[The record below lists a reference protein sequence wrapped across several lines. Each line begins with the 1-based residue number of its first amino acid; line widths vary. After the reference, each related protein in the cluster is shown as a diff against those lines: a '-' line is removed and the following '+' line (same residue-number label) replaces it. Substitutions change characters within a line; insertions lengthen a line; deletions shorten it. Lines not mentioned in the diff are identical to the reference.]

1 MVNNKYIVVGYT
13 PWSEMVFN
21 DVLKKY
27 EGMWYYISK
36 KNNLD
41 VEKIRSINPK
51 YIIFLHWSWQVPSE
65 IYTNY
70 DCICFHMTDV
80 PYGRGGSPL
89 QNLIIR
95 GHKSTMLTALKMVEK
110 FDAGPVYLK
119 EKLELKGTAEEIFVR
134 GAYIAADMIKHIIDK
149 NPLPVPQDGEIV
161 VFKRRKPSQSRIKA
175 INGLEDLYNFIRML
189 DAPRYPKAFLIQDGY
204 KFELSKADLKKN
216 KLVAEVEITRINE
229 K

>member
-1 MVNNKYIVVGYT
+1 MVYKKYIVVGYK
-13 PWSEMVFN
+13 PWSEMIFN
-21 DVLKKY
+21 NVLKKY

-51 YIIFLHWSWQVPSE
+51 YIIFLHWSWKIPSE

-134 GAYIAADMIKHIIDK
+134 GAYIAADMIKYIIEK

-161 VFKRRKPSQSRIKA
+161 VFKRRKPSQSRIIA
-175 INGLEDLYNFIRML
+175 INGLEDLYDFIRML
-189 DAPRYPKAFLIQDGY
+189 DAPGYPKAFFIQDGF
-204 KFELSKADLKKN
+204 KFELSKAKLKKD
-216 KLVAEVEITRINE
+216 KLIAELVVTSINE
-229 K
+229 E